1 MRSLYVFA
9 GFDFLPSPAE
19 IGVLNYER
27 VRGNEVFSF
36 EYRQDW
42 LEKYSGITLG
52 KDLFQTPG
60 KQYAQ
65 GWLFGCFSD
74 ALPDRWGRTLAIK
87 REAIEAQKEKRPPRD
102 LSSFDYLTSL
112 DDFMRLG
119 AFRFKESENGP
130 FINDDE
136 TLRVPPIAN
145 VRELAEA
152 ADAVEKSDEK
162 GVLPE
167 ERWLYQLLNPG
178 TSLGGARPKS
188 NVLDTDGCL
197 LVAKYPS
204 RSDRHDVGLWEH
216 FSHVLAGYCGINA
229 AQTRVMDR
237 GGAYHILLSRRFDRT
252 ADGRRIHFASA
263 LTHLGFKDGAG
274 ASDGKGYLDIVDFI
288 LQACPNPLDDA
299 LPCTRRQRQR
309 SHIVLTKEFAT
320 FAENCHIC
328 GNKQKQTMK
337 NDFVITIRRVP
348 KNIITFAEIF
358 GFVKT
363 NIIRIGNSRGIV
375 IPGKLLKSLNLDVK
389 DSVEVEIADGKVVL
403 SPAAAQAD
411 PFAAISKGGWFDDP
425 RNAHE
430 ISDELYAGRVN
441 TREAV
446 EL

>member
-9 GFDFLPSPAE
+9 DFDFLPSPAE

-65 GWLFGCFSD
+65 GGLFGCFSD

-229 AQTRVMDR
+229 AQTRVMDS

-288 LQACPNPLDDA
+288 LQACPD
-299 LPCTRRQRQR
+299 T
-309 SHIVLTKEFAT
+309 I
-320 FAENCHIC
+320 
-328 GNKQKQTMK
+328 K
-337 NDFVITIRRVP
+337 NLEELFRRVAFYICLGNGDDHFRNHGFILGP
-348 KNIITFAEIF
+348 KGWALAPAYDINPSLSMEQSLMISETTNESSLEALTEAHDSYFLPKQRAESIIEEVRTGMKRWPSLA
-358 GFVKT
+358 K
-363 NIIRIGNSRGIV
+363 RLH
-375 IPGKLLKSLNLDVK
+375 IPPSEAALFEARLNRFL
-389 DSVEVEIADGKVVL
+389 
-403 SPAAAQAD
+403 
-411 PFAAISKGGWFDDP
+411 
-425 RNAHE
+425 
-430 ISDELYAGRVN
+430 
-441 TREAV
+441 
-446 EL
+446 